1 MSTFEDVYQLRESNS
16 VLRIMTPLG
25 YLSLAGEA
33 GYSGFEPEQDWFG
46 ISLTQPTLYPEILRP
61 LGFTG
66 PYVLF
71 ESASSLLRWYF
82 PPGRGSDQ
90 RREVG

>member
-25 YLSLAGEA
+25 YRSLAGEA
-33 GYSGFEPEQDWFG
+33 GDQGFEPWRGGFG
-46 ISLTQPTLYPEILRP
+46 IRPTQPTLSPEILRP
-61 LGFTG
+61 LGLTG